1 MTELRLALNKMYEKF
16 GLTDETLMLSQIL
29 DELVVEKQRE
39 KYENKKDL
47 DREIEADARL
57 KLGVME
63 LLPSFDNLITIY
75 EIKWNK
81 LRNDFNVI
89 ERDLV
94 IKEFHKLYG
103 KKVNKLLMG
112 EK

>member
-1 MTELRLALNKMYEKF
+1 MEIYKQVTKDTDVVNIATFQNLNFEFWK
-16 GLTDETLMLSQIL
+16 D
-29 DELVVEKQRE
+29 
-39 KYENKKDL
+39 ENKKDL
-47 DREIEADARL
+47 DREIEADTRL

-63 LLPSFDNLITIY
+63 LLPAFDNLITIY

-81 LRNDFNVI
+81 SRNDFNVM

-94 IKEFHKLYG
+94 TNEFKKLYG
-103 KKVNKLLMG
+103 KRIDKLMG

>member
-1 MTELRLALNKMYEKF
+1 MEVRKQVTKDTYVVNIASFQNLNFEFWK
-16 GLTDETLMLSQIL
+16 D
-29 DELVVEKQRE
+29 
-39 KYENKKDL
+39 ENKKDL

-81 LRNDFNVI
+81 LRNDFNVM

-94 IKEFHKLYG
+94 TNEFKKLYG
-103 KKVNKLLMG
+103 KRIKKLMG

>member
-1 MTELRLALNKMYEKF
+1 MEIYKQVTKDTDIVNIASFQNLNFEFWK
-16 GLTDETLMLSQIL
+16 D
-29 DELVVEKQRE
+29 
-39 KYENKKDL
+39 ENKKDL
-47 DREIEADARL
+47 DIEIEADARL

-63 LLPSFDNLITIY
+63 LLPAFDNLITIY

-81 LRNDFNVI
+81 SRNDFNVM

-94 IKEFHKLYG
+94 TNEFKKLYG
-103 KKVNKLLMG
+103 KRIDKLMG

>member
-1 MTELRLALNKMYEKF
+1 MEIYKQVTKDTDVVNIASLENLNFEFWK
-16 GLTDETLMLSQIL
+16 D
-29 DELVVEKQRE
+29 
-39 KYENKKDL
+39 ENKKDL
-47 DREIEADARL
+47 DREIEADTRL

-63 LLPSFDNLITIY
+63 LLPAFDNLITIY

-81 LRNDFNVI
+81 SRNDFNVM

-94 IKEFHKLYG
+94 TNEFKKLYG
-103 KKVNKLLMG
+103 KRINKLMG

>member
-1 MTELRLALNKMYEKF
+1 MEIYKQITKDTDVVNIAILENLNFEFWK
-16 GLTDETLMLSQIL
+16 D
-29 DELVVEKQRE
+29 
-39 KYENKKDL
+39 ENKKDL

-63 LLPSFDNLITIY
+63 LLPAFDNLITIY

-81 LRNDFNVI
+81 SRNDFNVM

-94 IKEFHKLYG
+94 TNEFKKLYG
-103 KKVNKLLMG
+103 KRIDKLMG

>member
-1 MTELRLALNKMYEKF
+1 
-16 GLTDETLMLSQIL
+16 
-29 DELVVEKQRE
+29 
-39 KYENKKDL
+39 
-47 DREIEADARL
+47 
-57 KLGVME
+57 ME

-94 IKEFHKLYG
+94 TNEFKKLYG
-103 KKVNKLLMG
+103 KRIDKLMG

>member
-1 MTELRLALNKMYEKF
+1 MEVRKQVTKYTDVVNIATLENLNFEFWK
-16 GLTDETLMLSQIL
+16 D
-29 DELVVEKQRE
+29 
-39 KYENKKDL
+39 ENKKDL
-47 DREIEADARL
+47 DRLIEADARL

-63 LLPSFDNLITIY
+63 LLPDFDNLITIY

>member
-1 MTELRLALNKMYEKF
+1 MEIYKQITKDTDVVNIASFQNLNFEFWK
-16 GLTDETLMLSQIL
+16 D
-29 DELVVEKQRE
+29 
-39 KYENKKDL
+39 ENKKDL

-63 LLPSFDNLITIY
+63 LLPVFDNLITIY

-81 LRNDFNVI
+81 SRNDFNVM

-94 IKEFHKLYG
+94 TNEFKKLYG
-103 KKVNKLLMG
+103 KRIDKLMG
-112 EK
+112 GEIR

>member
-1 MTELRLALNKMYEKF
+1 MEIYKQITKDTDVVNIASFQNLNFEFWK
-16 GLTDETLMLSQIL
+16 D
-29 DELVVEKQRE
+29 
-39 KYENKKDL
+39 ENKKDL
-47 DREIEADARL
+47 DREIEADTRL

-63 LLPSFDNLITIY
+63 LLPAFDNLITIY

-81 LRNDFNVI
+81 SRNDFNVM

-94 IKEFHKLYG
+94 TNEFKKLYR
-103 KKVNKLLMG
+103 KRIDKLMG

>member
-1 MTELRLALNKMYEKF
+1 MEIYKQVTKDTDVVNIASFQNLNFEFWK
-16 GLTDETLMLSQIL
+16 D
-29 DELVVEKQRE
+29 
-39 KYENKKDL
+39 ENKKDL

-81 LRNDFNVI
+81 SRNDFNVMAP
-89 ERDLV
+89 DLV
-94 IKEFHKLYG
+94 TNQFKKLYG
-103 KKVNKLLMG
+103 KRINKLMG

>member
-1 MTELRLALNKMYEKF
+1 MEIYKQVTKDTDVVNIASFQNLNFEFWK
-16 GLTDETLMLSQIL
+16 D
-29 DELVVEKQRE
+29 
-39 KYENKKDL
+39 ENKKDL

-81 LRNDFNVI
+81 LRNDFNVM

-94 IKEFHKLYG
+94 TNEFKKLYG
-103 KKVNKLLMG
+103 KRIDKLMG